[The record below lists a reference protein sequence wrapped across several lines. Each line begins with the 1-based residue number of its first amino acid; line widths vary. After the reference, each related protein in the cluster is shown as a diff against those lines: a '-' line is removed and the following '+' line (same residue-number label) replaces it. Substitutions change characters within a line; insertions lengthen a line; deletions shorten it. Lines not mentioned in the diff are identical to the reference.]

1 MNFINRHKYPLIAFA
16 HYSKKNDIGG
26 VTTWLQ
32 RLLLRMHSDN
42 IPIVVYLLHS
52 DADVEESTLLHIL
65 REAGI
70 SVDIDMQS
78 PYIEED
84 VSSILAF
91 FNRHQPQ
98 IFFPQCLES
107 TYHTAGMAGQYGL
120 PWAMTIH
127 SDDPV
132 YWAFAETVVPEANNG
147 WMVGVSDYICKKAVQ
162 KGLANQPKSIPYG
175 VSIFENAASFSDSPF
190 RVVFCGRV
198 VEEQKRISLVLA
210 AMSQACCLDPRIE
223 CWIIGNG
230 DEMTIS
236 RDWVNEHGLGDRI
249 IFLGRLESSAVQS
262 KLALCQTIL
271 LMSDY
276 EGLPVALLEAMA
288 MGVVPIV
295 RSIPSG
301 IPELVKNNESGLL
314 VDDTP
319 EQAANA
325 IVRLLNH
332 PQLWLKCST
341 TSQSL
346 IAENYSEEISY
357 QRWLNVISELSDR
370 STITYPIA
378 IPKRIS
384 VPPAH
389 PSLVGRAQKR
399 KPNIIVTLLFLAITK
414 NQSLVH
420 NCFKVG
426 RKVLPKSFCHQLWI
440 KYGKFFS

>member
-1 MNFINRHKYPLIAFA
+1 MTVASYHKPSLIAFA

-32 RLLLRMHSDN
+32 KFLLHLHSN
-42 IPIVVYLLHS
+42 EIPIIVYLIHGGL
-52 DADVEESTLLHIL
+52 DVEESSLLHIL

-70 SVDIDMQS
+70 SFEIAMQS
-78 PYIEED
+78 SYIEED
-84 VSSILAF
+84 ISSMLAF
-91 FNRHQPQ
+91 INRHQPRV
-98 IFFPQCLES
+98 FLPQCLES
-107 TYHTAGMAGQYGL
+107 TYHTAGIAGSYGL
-120 PWAMTIH
+120 PWAMAIH

-132 YWAFAETVVPEANNG
+132 YWAFAETVAPETNNG
-147 WMVGVSDYICKKAVQ
+147 LMIGVSDYISKKAIQ
-162 KGLANQPKSIPYG
+162 KELAHQPITIPYG
-175 VSIFENAASFSDSPF
+175 VSMFENAALFSDSPF

-223 CWIIGNG
+223 CWIIGDG
-230 DEMTIS
+230 DEINRS
-236 RDWVNEHGLGDRI
+236 RDWVNERGLGDRI
-249 IFLGRLESSAVQS
+249 IFLGRLESSTVQS
-262 KLALCQTIL
+262 RLALCQVIL

-288 MGVVPIV
+288 IGVVPIV

-357 QRWLNVISELSDR
+357 QRWLNVIFELSDR
-370 STITYPIA
+370 STITYPIK
-378 IPKRIS
+378 IPKRICL
-384 VPPAH
+384 PPVH
-389 PSLVGRAQKR
+389 PDLVGRTQGR
-399 KPNIIVTLLFLAITK
+399 KPHIFRLFMINLRLSIVST
-414 NQSLVH
+414 
-420 NCFKVG
+420 CFEIG
-426 RKVLPKSFCHQLWI
+426 RKVLPKSFWHQLFI
-440 KYGKFFS
+440 KYSNFFSI